1 MAFLSPIFGLRP
13 VEVESLAFA
22 QLLLEL
28 VMGFRSKFRG
38 LGLRGSSGPVRL
50 NESNHTVDNCTLF
63 LVGWSQRC
71 PFLQPQNCFLLH
83 FGSRHLL
90 LGYPRELS
98 LHAHG
103 VVSNYRRLA
112 HIC

>member
-1 MAFLSPIFGLRP
+1 M
-13 VEVESLAFA
+13 AFA
-22 QLLLEL
+22 QLLLAL
-28 VMGFRSKFRG
+28 AMGFRSKYRG

-50 NESNHTVDNCTLF
+50 NGSTHIVDNCTLF
-63 LVGWSQRC
+63 LVGGSQRC
-71 PFLQPQNCFLLH
+71 PFLQPQNCFRLH
-83 FGSRHLL
+83 LGFRHLL